1 MAHKKDHSHL
11 WLASGH
17 RSICLGHLI
26 FCFLLRYVV
35 TYFCNLFLLQPKGK
49 DLFTFQYILT
59 KKNRERQFYGF
70 ALLYKI

>member
-35 TYFCNLFLLQPKGK
+35 TYFCNLFLLQPKGS
-49 DLFTFQYILT
+49 FHFSVYSN
-59 KKNRERQFYGF
+59 KKNRERGNFT
-70 ALLYKI
+70 ALLLYKI